1 MSTPMVVDLPDTS
14 NPFDVTQTVGIR
26 SAGGTTFLDVE
37 SIEWL
42 GRDLIRMDLPGLT
55 VHLEIHEAR
64 DLAAALQSLALYLDE
79 EATA

>member
-1 MSTPMVVDLPDTS
+1 MSLTTLPDRDNAA
-14 NPFDVTQTVGIR
+14 NPFTVTQTVDIR

-37 SIEWL
+37 HIDWL

-64 DLAAALQSLALYLDE
+64 DLAAALQSLALFLDE
-79 EATA
+79 EAAL